1 MKKNVK
7 ELMDKELKVLE
18 KETQELIK
26 TIAEAKINNSV
37 NKFKDTNIVAK
48 KQKQLAVMLTIINQK
63 RSLIKTI

>member
-37 NKFKDTNIVAK
+37 KKFKDTNIVAK